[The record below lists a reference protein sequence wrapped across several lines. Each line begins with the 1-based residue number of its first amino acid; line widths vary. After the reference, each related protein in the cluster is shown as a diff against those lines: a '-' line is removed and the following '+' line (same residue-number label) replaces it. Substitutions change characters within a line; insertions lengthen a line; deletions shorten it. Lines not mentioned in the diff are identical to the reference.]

1 MARVIFTISYE
12 INPEKRDEYL
22 ALSKAMKEHLAG
34 TKSKNYTIY
43 EQKGKK
49 NNFSEVFVCNSVEE
63 FDRLEDDQDEQ
74 TEELVSQLESLLV
87 NGKMKYTTLIELN
100 QE

>member
-12 INPEKRDEYL
+12 INTEKRDAYL

-34 TKSKNYTIY
+34 TKGKNYTIY

-49 NNFSEVFVCNSVEE
+49 NTFSEVFICNSVEE
-63 FDRLEDDQDEQ
+63 FDQLEDDQDER

-87 NGKMKYTTLIELN
+87 NGKMKYTTLVELN
-100 QE
+100 QA